1 MEWKHGYYA
10 DSGYVYGY
18 YPETMPMRLRWAAL
32 AQGQEAPSR
41 NFRYLDAGCG
51 QGFNLILAAAAHP
64 ESEFVGLD
72 FMPGHIAHG
81 RDLAKRCGLSNIRF
95 LEADFVHL
103 AADPAAIK
111 ALGDFDYVV
120 CHGIATWISPEV
132 KAPLFSLV
140 GHLLKPG
147 GIFYN
152 SYNTLPGWL
161 SVTPFQ
167 HLVRLQQQGKMGAG
181 QGTEAIATARA
192 IMDTLLEHGALAQ
205 HFPTLKARIAS
216 MAELDPAYLVQELN
230 NQFWQPV
237 FVSQMIDDLSA
248 VKLDYLG
255 TATLGDM
262 YLDMVPPE
270 IIKLMDQETDQKVK
284 LQIQDYAVYKGFR
297 RDLYVKGLVPL
308 WRERQTEQ
316 LLDGARF
323 MTNPA
328 TPRPEAGHPYK
339 FASGQAKASGDHEH
353 FSAIL
358 DQMDTA
364 EGLSLRELRFPDK
377 NISIAHITKTV
388 SLLLQGG
395 WLMPYAPSKPLP
407 DVNLGITHAVC
418 EGAPYR
424 SLSAPRAGG
433 AVYLTDLEMMFANAS
448 LRQLPEADWPPFVAA
463 RLQALGGSLMQ
474 DGAKVTDPKVVLD
487 LLTTDAKKFQSRLPW
502 LKAVGSL

>member
-1 MEWKHGYYA
+1 MNWKHGYYA

-41 NFRYLDAGCG
+41 QFRYLDAGCG

-103 AADPAAIK
+103 AAEPAAIK

-120 CHGIATWISPEV
+120 CHGIATWISPAV
-132 KAPLFSLV
+132 KAALFSLV
-140 GHLLKPG
+140 GQVLKPG

-161 SVTPFQ
+161 NVTPFQ
-167 HLVRLQQQGKMGAG
+167 HLVRLQQQGRKGG
-181 QGTEAIATARA
+181 EAIATARA
-192 IMDTLLEHGALAQ
+192 IMDSLLEQGSLAQ
-205 HFPTLKARIAS
+205 HFPTLKARITS
-216 MAELDPAYLVQELN
+216 LTELDPAYLVQELN

-237 FVSQMIDDLSA
+237 FVSQMIDDMSA

-255 TATLGDM
+255 TATLGDI
-262 YLDMVPPE
+262 YLDAFPPE
-270 IIKLMDQETDQKVK
+270 VLKLIEQESGPRLKQ
-284 LQIQDYAVYKGFR
+284 QIRDYAVYKSFR

-308 WRERQTEQ
+308 WRERQAEQ
-316 LLDGARF
+316 LLDTRF
-323 MTNPA
+323 ISNPA
-328 TPRPEAGHPYK
+328 VPRPEAGRPYK
-339 FASGQAKASGDHEH
+339 LTSGLGDVDGDYERC
-353 FSAIL
+353 SAIVE
-358 DQMDTA
+358 QMDTP
-364 EGLSLRELRFPDK
+364 EGLSLRELRLPDK
-377 NISIAHITKTV
+377 DIGIAHIIKTV
-388 SLLLQGG
+388 SLLLQGW
-395 WLMPYAPSKPLP
+395 WLMPYAPTKPMP
-407 DVNLGITHAVC
+407 NVNLGITHAVC

-424 SLSAPRAGG
+424 SLSVPRAGG

-448 LRQLPEADWPPFVAA
+448 LRGLPEADWPQVVAA
-463 RLQALGGSLMQ
+463 RLQALGGTLIQ
-474 DGAKVTDPKVVLD
+474 EGTKVTNPKAGLD
-487 LLTTDAKKFQSRLPW
+487 LIATDAKKFQSRLPW
-502 LKAVGSL
+502 LKAVGGL